1 MLLSEYRPVSE
12 LVTKCT
18 QIARPKFPVIDF
30 HMHMGPIGLGAD
42 YQSKYD
48 LDDAVR
54 MLKEQGIVGC
64 VNPDICHGEELK
76 EMMRFTEKYSDF
88 FTTFG
93 GIDVCRCDEPGFERY
108 VKDTLREYRSMG
120 VKGIKL
126 WKNFGLSLRGKDGAL
141 LMPTQPVFD
150 VLWQSAAENG
160 LPVLF
165 HIADPV
171 AFFKPNNAHNERYEE
186 LIAHPDWS
194 FCKEGLPSFAQLMQ
208 MQERLVAGNPA
219 TVFILA
225 HCAGYAENL
234 AYVSHLFD
242 SYKNVYIDLAARIA
256 ELGRQ
261 PYAARRFLTQFSD
274 RIVFGTDYSPGA
286 ENLYPVHYRFLET
299 YDEYF
304 PYDES
309 YKQGRWNI
317 YGVGLEDAA
326 LENIYYKTAQKLLAQ
341 SLGPIK

>member
-1 MLLSEYRPVSE
+1 MLLEEYQPVSE
-12 LVTKCT
+12 LVTKQT
-18 QIARPKFPVIDF
+18 DITGPRYPVIDF
-30 HMHMGPIGLGAD
+30 HMHMGPIGLGKD
-42 YQSKYD
+42 YQSQYN
-48 LDDAVR
+48 LDDAVEY
-54 MLKEQGIVGC
+54 LKKQGVVGC
-64 VNPDICHGEELK
+64 VNPDICYGDELK
-76 EMMRFTEKYSDF
+76 QMMQFTEKYNDF

-93 GIDVCRCDEPGFERY
+93 GIDVCRSQQPDFEKY
-108 VKDTLREYRSMG
+108 VFSVMEEYRRIG

-126 WKNFGLSLRGKDGAL
+126 WKNFGLSLRGTDGKL

-150 VLWQSAAENG
+150 VLWETAAQNH

-171 AFFKPNNAHNERYEE
+171 AFFKQNNRYNERYEE

-194 FCKEGLPSFAQLMQ
+194 FCQEGLPSFEELME
-208 MQERLVAGNPA
+208 MQEQLVCSHPN
-219 TVFILA
+219 TTFILA

-234 AYVSHLFD
+234 SYVAHLLD
-242 SYKNVYIDLAARIA
+242 NCPNVYIDLAARIA

-261 PYAARRFLTQFSD
+261 PYTAREFLTRYSD

-286 ENLYPVHYRFLET
+286 ENPYPTYFRFLET

-304 PYDES
+304 PYAET

-317 YGVGLEDAA
+317 YGVGLEPAA
-326 LENIYYKTAQKLLAQ
+326 LENIYHNTAQKLLAQ
-341 SLGPIK
+341 TE